1 MMPLVLFVGKS
12 LNGFLFSLGL
22 MAAFAGSTIAVLA
35 LRGKLRLEMVFGEH
49 TALGGV
55 IIQILGAFMIALSQT

>member
-1 MMPLVLFVGKS
+1 
-12 LNGFLFSLGL
+12 